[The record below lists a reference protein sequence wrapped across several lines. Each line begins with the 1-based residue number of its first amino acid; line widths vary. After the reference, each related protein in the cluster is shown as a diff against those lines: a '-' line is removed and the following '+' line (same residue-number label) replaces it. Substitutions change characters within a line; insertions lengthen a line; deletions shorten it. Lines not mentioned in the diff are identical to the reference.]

1 MSKKIRSSIATL
13 ARTGLISKGIVYVIF
28 GAITFM
34 AAFEI
39 GGKSNEQAN
48 RKGVF
53 SFVREAPSG
62 KWVLGTLALGLL
74 CYSCWRII
82 EAFRKHKSEE
92 NNKAKRVR
100 YVFSS
105 LTYASVAFTAIK
117 IMMKGMQ
124 HSSDQKQELSS
135 QILQQPFGQWL
146 LAAGAL
152 ILTATGIYQIWY
164 GLSEKYKKHTGSVS
178 DKQMKGKLLLI
189 SGKLGYVA
197 RGIVWL
203 LLSYLMM
210 KAAFHSN
217 AREAGDTGK
226 AFILVENNSM
236 GSYILAGIGV
246 GLVLYGIFNLIRARY
261 EKFD

>member
-1 MSKKIRSSIATL
+1 MTKKIRSSITTL
-13 ARTGLISKGIVYVIF
+13 APTGLISKGVVYVIF

-39 GGKSNEQAN
+39 GGKSDEEAN

-53 SFVREAPSG
+53 SFVREAPAG
-62 KWVLGTLALGLL
+62 KYILGALTLGLL
-74 CYSCWRII
+74 CYSCWRMI
-82 EAFRKHKSEE
+82 EAFRKQKAKE

-100 YVFSS
+100 YFFSS
-105 LTYASVAFTAIK
+105 LTYASVAFTAVK
-117 IMMKGMQ
+117 IMVKGMQ

-135 QILQQPFGQWL
+135 RVLQQPFGQWL

-152 ILTATGIYQIWY
+152 ILTGTGLYQMWY
-164 GLSEKYKKHTGSVS
+164 GLSEKYKKHAGSVS
-178 DKQMKGKLLLI
+178 NQKINGKLLLI

-217 AREAGDTGK
+217 AGEAGDTGK
-226 AFILVENNSM
+226 AFTLVENNSM
-236 GSYILAGIGV
+236 GSYFLAAIGM
-246 GLVLYGIFNLIRARY
+246 GLILYGIFTLIRARY
-261 EKFD
+261 ENFG